1 MAKKKS
7 QKTSKK
13 IPKVNRIVSSIAS
26 FLESGQ
32 DAGTHYV
39 MTNLAKSIEDKK
51 GASHMNT
58 VRNKITE
65 GFVWKRV
72 LENWEGT
79 YRDDGLID
87 TIVKV
92 QPKEVNMA
100 TIVDLLHQIQ
110 EDIKLLKKENKK

>member
-1 MAKKKS
+1 MKKKKTH
-7 QKTSKK
+7 KTSKK

-32 DAGTHYV
+32 DVGTHYV

-72 LENWEGT
+72 LEHWEGT
-79 YRDDGLID
+79 YRDDGLVD
-87 TIVKV
+87 TIRKVK
-92 QPKEVNMA
+92 PKEMNMA
-100 TIVDLLHQIQ
+100 TIVDMLGQIQ
-110 EDIKLLKKENKK
+110 EDIKSLKKQKKK